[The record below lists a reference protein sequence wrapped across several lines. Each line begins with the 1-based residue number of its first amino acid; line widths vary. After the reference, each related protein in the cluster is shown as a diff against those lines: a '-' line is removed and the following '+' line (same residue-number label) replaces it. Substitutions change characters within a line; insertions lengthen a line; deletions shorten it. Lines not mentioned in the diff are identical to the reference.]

1 MVAAIAHPFPLF
13 FEKEFPM
20 FNKPG
25 VFGRN
30 DHVSRR
36 DSAANN
42 AASANAATAPASQSA
57 TANGNGSGSTTTSSW
72 NASPVVSA
80 VAEKSPIVHK
90 TAASPANT
98 HTPSPSAN
106 SSETPADEAAATT
119 TASGL
124 ATNAPVT
131 AAASAAPAKPISTSV
146 KTASSEA
153 SSSEARLIVG
163 PDVKLKGAEILDC
176 DTLVVEGRVEATM
189 DSRVIRIAEN
199 GSFSGKV
206 SIDVAEIHG
215 SFDGELT
222 ARSQLIIHS
231 TGRVSGTIRFGT
243 LVVDE
248 GGELCGDINVLLQ
261 KPSTMDKSDKSAASG
276 RSDASPASVETA
288 A

>member
-1 MVAAIAHPFPLF
+1 
-13 FEKEFPM
+13 M

-30 DHVSRR
+30 DQVTRR
-36 DSAANN
+36 DAAANN
-42 AASANAATAPASQSA
+42 AATNAMNSLNSTTNGNAAP
-57 TANGNGSGSTTTSSW
+57 SGSNGTSGSSTSSNSW
-72 NASPVVSA
+72 NASPVMSA
-80 VAEKSPIVHK
+80 VAEKSPIVHR
-90 TAASPANT
+90 
-98 HTPSPSAN
+98 
-106 SSETPADEAAATT
+106 AAATPV
-119 TASGL
+119 ASNVSETLSGEVE
-124 ATNAPVT
+124 ATNPSAAGNSAST
-131 AAASAAPAKPISTSV
+131 SASTTSAAAKAASTSV
-146 KTASSEA
+146 KTSLSDASTSEA
-153 SSSEARLIVG
+153 SLIVG

-248 GGELCGDINVLLQ
+248 GGELCGDINVLVQ
-261 KPSTMDKSDKSAASG
+261 KSEKSEKPLSTASNTLSASSASNTSLAKAESPQA
-276 RSDASPASVETA
+276 RSEA
-288 A
+288 AAA